1 MLFFICCQR
10 LFFSRHR
17 CVTHL
22 CFCTGIKK
30 SINFVVSLAQGLA
43 GFCYH
48 LRLAIH
54 LNNFKVTLQFPIGHF
69 LYKLVPF
76 PFTGF
81 NEVVN
86 KRFSK

>member
-54 LNNFKVTLQFPIGHF
+54 
-69 LYKLVPF
+69 
-76 PFTGF
+76 
-81 NEVVN
+81 
-86 KRFSK
+86 